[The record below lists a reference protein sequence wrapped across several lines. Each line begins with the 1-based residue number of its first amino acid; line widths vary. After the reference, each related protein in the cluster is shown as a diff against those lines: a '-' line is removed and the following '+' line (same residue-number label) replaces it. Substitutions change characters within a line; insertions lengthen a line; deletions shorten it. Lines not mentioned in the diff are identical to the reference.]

1 MTATKQIPASHVFS
15 TEKSELKEFPV
26 NDTLS
31 QSCSAEKEESKVI
44 IVDKCSTDDDE
55 YKSKGIIF
63 NECSTDE
70 DKSECVINK
79 QKDANNETN

>member
-1 MTATKQIPASHVFS
+1 MKFTPQSIADVILIEHTIHGDDRGYFVETLRQDLLEEAIGYK
-15 TEKSELKEFPV
+15 V
-26 NDTLS
+26 NFVQDN
-31 QSCSAEKEESKVI
+31 ES
-44 IVDKCSTDDDE
+44 
-55 YKSKGIIF
+55 KSKGIIF